1 MKRYTPYI
9 FPGIVL
15 VIVLILVWR
24 WYGLRAERAAQRLDF
39 GEGVQIENLTD
50 SEKDSLRSGVGD
62 LQSIELA
69 QPKKTT
75 DSADDTSQEP
85 SSPGASKTASG
96 VFRYELKDDRV
107 VFSVI
112 ATLPEPEAGE
122 YQVWLKEVNGDSVRK
137 AFVLT
142 MGKGGYEGS
151 AAVPADLLPFEVIV
165 SLENDTDSTVGDVVL
180 QGVVT
185 KSDNADA
192 LE

>member
-1 MKRYTPYI
+1 MKQYTQYI

-85 SSPGASKTASG
+85 SSPDASKTASG
-96 VFRYELKDDRV
+96 VFRYELKEDRV

-112 ATLPEPEAGE
+112 ATLPEPETGE

-137 AFVLT
+137 AFVLA

-165 SLENDTDSTVGDVVL
+165 SLEKDTDNTVGDVVL

-185 KSDNADA
+185 KGDNADA